1 MQKKQIYWLEPKA
14 LGLNSAPL
22 STVNLEHLITSEH
35 TMIDLYKIQSD
46 IKTMGVVPTYGS
58 EL

>member
-22 STVNLEHLITSEH
+22 STVNLDTLTSEH

-46 IKTMGVVPTYGS
+46 IKTLGVVPTYGS